1 MSRSVV
7 ALDTT
12 VFYTSIARIIS
23 DDPQPKCGYRY
34 AAPVTRD
41 HDPASEVRRH
51 TDLATQVVSAI
62 VTSTFGVPDLVMMV
76 RPQLGTM
83 GDDPSAQRRIAVWW
97 EIVRQLDAQKV
108 PVGEVSLLS
117 VQKACVGSGQ
127 WGKRGTDALE
137 QWVGERFPEYTA
149 PSFTDEKT
157 GKTKADPRYRST
169 TVAAAAVAALVA
181 GMPSPLAGND
191 HALHALRNGISLPD
205 GVSLPA
211 PSTTRSGKPR
221 KKREDYITEKLADI
235 ETATLEELE
244 GMNPRSHTLRAA
256 IKKRL
261 NRIEEK
267 ALMGGDW

>member
-1 MSRSVV
+1 MTARSVV

-12 VFYTSIARIIS
+12 VFYTSIARVIS
-23 DDPQPKCGYRY
+23 GDPQPKCGYRY

-51 TDLATQVVSAI
+51 TDLATQVVTAI

-83 GDDPSAQRRIAVWW
+83 GDDPSAQRRVAVWW
-97 EIVRQLDAQKV
+97 EIVRQLDAQRV

-137 QWVGERFPEYTA
+137 QWVAARFPEYTA
-149 PSFTDEKT
+149 PTFTDKN
-157 GKTKADPRYRST
+157 GKAKADPRYRST
-169 TVAAAAVAALVA
+169 TVAAASVAALVA
-181 GMPSPLAGND
+181 GMKTPLAGD
-191 HALHALRNGISLPD
+191 DDAIHALRSGISLPD

-211 PSTTRSGKPR
+211 PSTTRSGKPKQSR
-221 KKREDYITEKLADI
+221 DDYITEKLAFI

-244 GMNPRSHTLRAA
+244 GMKPRSSVLRAA

-261 NRIEEK
+261 NRDEEK
-267 ALMGGDW
+267 ALMGGQW